1 MSLTHRHVDQG
12 SVSPLAIHLQLGSI
26 SGEITIGWHF
36 LDNFSFSSKCAKK
49 EYNITAERVG
59 CPIRSFRVRSQLLL
73 LVL

>member
-1 MSLTHRHVDQG
+1 MSLTHRRVDQG
-12 SVSPLAIHLQLGSI
+12 SVSPLAIHLQWGSI

-59 CPIRSFRVRSQLLL
+59 CPIRSFGVRSQLLL
-73 LVL
+73 L